1 MQIKRDIVGNM
12 LTGMSTEF
20 GNEKVE
26 SLVGLSDKEIEAK
39 VTGLVKGGI

>member
-1 MQIKRDIVGNM
+1 M
-12 LTGMSTEF
+12 LTGGFIEF
-20 GNEKVE
+20 GTEKVE